1 METAKT
7 FTRLIETNSPL
18 GNFYVKI
25 EIDKHQ
31 FEIIEGVSIE
41 DQPSVG
47 VSSYDDLKGEP
58 VIVTKCANSLDEIM
72 KTVQEVSQS
81 HSVYLMEKEREDVT
95 KFLINRGFKPE
106 YPRIIS

>member
-1 METAKT
+1 MEIAKT

-18 GNFYVKI
+18 GDFYLKI
-25 EIDKHQ
+25 Q
-31 FEIIEGVSIE
+31 FDSDHDENNVL
-41 DQPSVG
+41 VAK
-47 VSSYDDLKGEP
+47 VSSYQDLKDAEP
-58 VIVTKCANSLDEIM
+58 VIATTCEQDLDSIM